1 MPTSRPRK
9 PLGRAK
15 RKPGPK
21 PKNPSAKRDDANVIN
36 APDQKKPAPESNV
49 STTSASLAVT
59 ATANQVMSEKTVP
72 PTSESLACAPV
83 VSFDVKMN
91 VAEHS
96 IQDTPAP
103 TARPMLENSNKKS
116 AIEVAVDPAQQFSF
130 LALRGRKMMLRW

>member
-21 PKNPSAKRDDANVIN
+21 PKKPPARRDDANVSN
-36 APDQKKPAPESNV
+36 DPDQKKPAPESNV
-49 STTSASLAVT
+49 STTGASLACT
-59 ATANQVMSEKTVP
+59 ATANQVMSEKTIP

-83 VSFDVKMN
+83 VSVDVKMN
-91 VAEHS
+91 VAVHS
-96 IQDTPAP
+96 IRDTPAP

-116 AIEVAVDPAQQFSF
+116 AIERAVDPAQQFSS
-130 LALRGRKMMLRW
+130 LASRGRKMMLRW